1 MYWELLWSS
10 GYLFTRG
17 VDGMSK
23 QIVHL
28 EVRIKTIC
36 PGCGGQGYIVEEQNP
51 EYEYICQECD
61 GKKFIFKKKLINI
74 DTLKGMLN
82 GK

>member
-1 MYWELLWSS
+1 MYWELLWLS

-17 VDGMSK
+17 VEGMSK

-36 PGCGGQGYIVEEQNP
+36 SGCNGQGYIVEEQNP
-51 EYEYICQECD
+51 EYEYICQKCTGT
-61 GKKFIFKKKLINI
+61 GKIFNNKTI
-74 DTLKGMLN
+74 DLETLKGMLN